1 MTTSEAERVV
11 FEILLRAPGSGGIPS
26 VGTIAQHRPDPGAIE
41 ECRRVLAAGGVTC
54 HTTDFG
60 LVCDA
65 PREIFESLF
74 RVKLARSRDRRPA
87 LPAWVVEGE
96 PRPPETIASY
106 VDQVTI
112 SSGPEFFD

>member
-26 VGTIAQHRPDPGAIE
+26 LDTIAQHRPDPGAIE
-41 ECRRVLAAGGVTC
+41 VCRRVLAAGGVTC
-54 HTTDFG
+54 HPTDFG

-65 PREIFESLF
+65 PREVFESLF
-74 RVKLARSRDRRPA
+74 RVKLGRIHDRQPAR
-87 LPAWVVEGE
+87 PAWVVEEE
-96 PRPPETIASY
+96 PRPPEAIASY

-112 SSGPEFFD
+112 SSEPEFFG